1 MSSRSTRTGTQL
13 STLLAIN
20 PRHPEPDEAMTPL
33 RLFLFTALCS
43 LGLATAALGQPG
55 QLDWQQ
61 YSDGRGTMVHYPAGV
76 FSQVVE
82 RNESGVK
89 FGRAD
94 GRARLAISANPNERR
109 ETPRAFLRRKFPDRQ
124 TVLSYDRVTPTF
136 FAVSA
141 RMEDKIFYTR
151 CNFAA
156 AVHCIE
162 LEYPA
167 AEKRQ
172 WDGIVTRISRSLRP
186 LR

>member
-1 MSSRSTRTGTQL
+1 M
-13 STLLAIN
+13 I
-20 PRHPEPDEAMTPL
+20 PL
-33 RLFLFTALCS
+33 RLCLFIAFCS
-43 LGLATAALGQPG
+43 LGVAGPALGQPA

-61 YSDGRGTMVHYPAGV
+61 YSGDRGTTVQYPAAV
-76 FSQVVE
+76 FSQFVE
-82 RNESGVK
+82 RNENGVK
-89 FGRAD
+89 WTRAD
-94 GRARLAISANPNERR
+94 SRATLAVSANSNAQR

-124 TVLSYDRVTPTF
+124 SILSYDRVTPTF

-141 RMEDKIFYTR
+141 RMQDKIFYTR

-172 WDGIVTRISRSLRP
+172 WDAIVTRISRSLRP